1 LKIDMRWIGL
11 DTFNKK
17 LQRMRQ
23 TMPNS
28 SLLAMKKATE
38 YLRGYIVKKKLSG
51 QVLKRK
57 TGRLAGSIQSEQYI
71 VGGGVVGRVGS
82 NLKYARIHETGGV
95 ITSKSA
101 KFLYF
106 TVDGLE
112 VFTQKVTIP
121 ARPYIWPS
129 FVEASSMIGKVLGE
143 KFISSMMVEA
153 KKVPSKIVVG

>member
-1 LKIDMRWIGL
+1 MIDMKFIGL

-23 TMPNS
+23 TIPNS

-51 QVLKRK
+51 QVLKRR
-57 TGRLAGSIQSEQYI
+57 TGRLASSIEAEQYI

-82 NLKYARIHETGGV
+82 NLKYAKIHETGGV
-95 ITSKSA
+95 IEPKSA

-106 TVDGLE
+106 TVDGMD
-112 VFTQKVTIP
+112 VFAQKVTIP

-129 FVEASSMIGKVLGE
+129 FVEASAMIGKTLGE
-143 KFISSMMVEA
+143 KFISNLVVEA
-153 KKVPSKIVVG
+153 KKVPSKIVIG